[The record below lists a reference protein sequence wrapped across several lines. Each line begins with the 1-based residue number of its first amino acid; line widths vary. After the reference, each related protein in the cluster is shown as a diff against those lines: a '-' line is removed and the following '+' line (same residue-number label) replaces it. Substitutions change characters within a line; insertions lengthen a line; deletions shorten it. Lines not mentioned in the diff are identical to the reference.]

1 MTFTKS
7 QARIQIKFRSTD
19 SRGQLIE
26 ALQRAALLEFSTIP
40 PYLTALYSIKDKT
53 SQAFQT
59 LRSVILEE
67 MLHLNLAS
75 NLVNSIGGSPKFIDT
90 STGEVFVPSY
100 PTYIF
105 SSIFD
110 IDHPSGPYV
119 QLMAASPEVLQ
130 EVFMAIEQP
139 APSDA
144 PPQLEEPMTIGQF
157 YKAIEQ
163 LFEQCVQEDPNIFDN
178 DTGLQRT
185 DLYFGSGGGKAIYVN
200 SLETAKQA
208 INEITQQGEGS
219 LPPDQRLYQKQQW
232 GAYNHY
238 GKRSDDTYGPILG
251 TPFDLSHYF
260 KFKDLA
266 DGTIP
271 IGDTYPM
278 LPNPSPE
285 KFTSPWTR
293 ELAELFNGCYGLL
306 VKTLQVLFGSP
317 TEPDP
322 YFTVIVP
329 LMQSIF
335 PLLATQLMQLPV
347 LADSDP
353 AVGPIVGPNAGPCFQ
368 YIDTSLEQ
376 LVNHAGVLYVELEHA
391 ASQDAWLESLAA
403 NVNTVYQTLKD
414 ISQKTATSN
423 LRTLL

>member
-1 MTFTKS
+1 MTLTKS
-7 QARIQIKFRSTD
+7 QAKIQIKFRS
-19 SRGQLIE
+19 SRKRDQLIE
-26 ALQRAALLEFSTIP
+26 ALQRATLIEFSTIP

-67 MLHLNLAS
+67 MLHMNLAS
-75 NLVNSIGGSPKFIDT
+75 NLVNSIGGSPKFVDNT
-90 STGEVFVPSY
+90 TETPLVPSY

-105 SSIFD
+105 N
-110 IDHPSGPYV
+110 IDPPSGPYV
-119 QLMAASPEVLQ
+119 QLMAASTEVLQ
-130 EVFMAIEQP
+130 DIFMAIEQP

-144 PPQLEEPMTIGQF
+144 PPQLEDPMTIGQF

-163 LFEQCVQEDPNIFDN
+163 LFEECVAEDPNIFN
-178 DTGLQRT
+178 NNTGLQRT

-208 INEITQQGEGS
+208 INEIVQQGEGC

-238 GKRSDDTYGPILG
+238 GMRSDDTYGPILG
-251 TPFDLSHYF
+251 IPFELSHYF

-266 DGTIP
+266 DGTVP

-278 LPNPSPE
+278 LPNPSPD
-285 KFTSPWTR
+285 KFTSPWSK
-293 ELAELFNGCYGLL
+293 ELAELFDGSYTLL
-306 VKTLQVLFGSP
+306 VKSLQVLFGEKTDS
-317 TEPDP
+317 DP

-329 LMQSIF
+329 LMQSVF
-335 PLLATQLMQLPV
+335 PVLAPQLMQLPV

-353 AVGPIVGPNAGPCFQ
+353 KVGPNAGPCFQ
-368 YIDTSLEQ
+368 YVETTLDQ
-376 LVNHAGVLYVELEHA
+376 LVTQAQQLNDSLQA
-391 ASQDAWLESLAA
+391 AATENPKLQSLAT
-403 NVNTVYQTLKD
+403 NVNTVYQALED
-414 ISQKTATSN
+414 INGKTKNRN
-423 LRTLL
+423 LRRFL

>member
-1 MTFTKS
+1 MTLTKS
-7 QARIQIKFRSTD
+7 QARIHPKFRSTD
-19 SRGQLIE
+19 PQGQLIE
-26 ALQRAALLEFSTIP
+26 ALQKAALLEFSTIP

-75 NLVNSIGGSPKFIDT
+75 NLMNSIGASPQFIGS
-90 STGEVFVPSY
+90 VPDY

-105 SSIFD
+105 N
-110 IDHPSGPYV
+110 IDPPSGPYV
-119 QLMAASPEVLQ
+119 QLMAASPEVL
-130 EVFMAIEQP
+130 EDIFMAIEQP

-144 PPQLEEPMTIGQF
+144 PPQLEDPMTIGQF
-157 YKAIEQ
+157 YKAIEL
-163 LFEQCVQEDPNIFDN
+163 LFELCVAANPDIFNN
-178 DTGLQRT
+178 DTGFQRT
-185 DLYFGSGGGKAIYVN
+185 DLYFGSGGGQAIYVN
-200 SLETAKQA
+200 SLDTARQA
-208 INEITQQGEGS
+208 IHEIMQQGEGA
-219 LPPDQRLYQKQQW
+219 LPPDQRLYQKQKW

-238 GKRSDDTYGPILG
+238 GQRSDDTYGPILG

-278 LPNPSPE
+278 LPNPSPD
-285 KFTSPWTR
+285 KFTSPWTGD
-293 ELAELFNGCYGLL
+293 LANLFDGCYGLL
-306 VKTLQVLFGSP
+306 VKTLQALFGTQ

-329 LMQSIF
+329 LMQSVF
-335 PLLATQLMQLPV
+335 PVLATQLMQLPV

-353 AVGPIVGPNAGPCFQ
+353 NVGPNAGPCFQ
-368 YIDTSLEQ
+368 YVDTSLDD
-376 LVNHAGVLYVELEHA
+376 LVIQAQTLNNNLQA
-391 ASQDAWLESLAA
+391 AATADPTLQPLAA
-403 NVNTVYQTLKD
+403 NVNTVYQTLED
-414 ISQKTATSN
+414 ISGQTAGRN

>member
-1 MTFTKS
+1 MTLTRS
-7 QARIQIKFRSTD
+7 QARIKLKFSSTD
-19 SRGQLIE
+19 NRGKLIE
-26 ALQRAALLEFSTIP
+26 ALQKAALLEFSTIP
-40 PYLTALYSIKDKT
+40 PYLTALYSIQDKT

-75 NLVNSIGGSPKFIDT
+75 NLMNSIGGSPQFI
-90 STGEVFVPSY
+90 GLVPDY

-105 SSIFD
+105 NINP
-110 IDHPSGPYV
+110 PSGPYV

-130 EVFMAIEQP
+130 DIFMAIEQP

-144 PPQLEEPMTIGQF
+144 PPQLEDPMTIGQF
-157 YKAIEQ
+157 YKAIEL
-163 LFEQCVQEDPNIFDN
+163 LFEQCVAEDPNIFDN

-208 INEITQQGEGS
+208 INEIMQQGEGA

-232 GAYNHY
+232 GAYNYY

-278 LPNPSPE
+278 LPNPSPD

-293 ELAELFNGCYGLL
+293 ELADLFDGCYGLL
-306 VKTLQVLFGSP
+306 VKTLQALFGTQ

-329 LMQSIF
+329 LMQSVF
-335 PLLATQLMQLPV
+335 PVLATQLMQLPV

-353 AVGPIVGPNAGPCFQ
+353 NVGPNAGPCFQ
-368 YIDTSLEQ
+368 YVDTSLEQ
-376 LVNHAGVLYVELEHA
+376 LVTQAQQLNNDLQA
-391 ASQDAWLESLAA
+391 AATADPTLQSLAA
-403 NVNTVYQTLKD
+403 NVNTVYQTLED
-414 ISQKTATSN
+414 ISGQTADRN